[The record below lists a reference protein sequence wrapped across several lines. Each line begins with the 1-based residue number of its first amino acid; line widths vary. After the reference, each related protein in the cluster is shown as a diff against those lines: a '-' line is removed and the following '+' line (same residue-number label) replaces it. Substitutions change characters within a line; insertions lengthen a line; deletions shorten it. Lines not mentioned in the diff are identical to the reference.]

1 MLKTVFFVLL
11 FISLLGAVI
20 FCPKMEEKLNVCKM
34 AVMGTMAILCYQ
46 ALMAFIYDKIG
57 IAVNISS
64 TSLSMLLANVA
75 LWGYTIRKRKLQK
88 LFFRFS
94 DIFTI
99 MILIVFVMLLSLHMF
114 TANLRLSYINTDP
127 ANHFLFAMK
136 IVKTASLKS
145 TGAIYFSAFVDAMV
159 IELLAPF
166 LTVVKYYKAFIAADI
181 AMHVL
186 EILMFFVLM
195 LTISDK
201 KVIRWL
207 APVFAMGYFF
217 GYPAYSYMTGG
228 FVYWSTG
235 VMIFILIIYALL
247 LFERY
252 PQKVYVT
259 GTLLFLAAYANS
271 CCNRLFIPVN
281 CFALVV
287 AFAVIV
293 LRLKKDRINK
303 KVILA
308 GVAGVC
314 AVGVITAVVF
324 WRYWGGSI
332 EAMLAYVQVSGAMYK
347 SLYADLI
354 FFLPAL
360 IYVFIHVFKERVYS
374 KTISVITLCMLLCTG
389 VMYVLVYNF
398 VMSYYYYY
406 KIYYNLWLLGWLLAI
421 MATDILAEK
430 KQMEVFA
437 AYGGFVA
444 LIATLTL
451 TNYDIKMWEHN
462 VPNDS
467 GVPINLFSIYRYNMD
482 RVLMDYETY
491 TIPAELMEV
500 YRYALEETEDEV
512 MPILT
517 MDGRYMFWF
526 GGMKTMDTGRYRAN
540 EKEMMDMVYD
550 LDNDGINTILVVK
563 KDPYYEAYQSYFQL
577 CEVVYENEWA
587 AILKKPVNAWAGIS
601 GIVRNYSDEKTELFS
616 YVKENCNGERVPL
629 MAQKSA
635 CIDYMIY
642 AEMTGQKSTDCYCW
656 NYNPKENLDNLNEL
670 GIRYMLVLKDD
681 SYYTDMQQYLET
693 QEILYENEAG
703 LIAKCVGSA
712 WSTQYK

>member
-1 MLKTVFFVLL
+1 MFL

-20 FCPKMEEKLNVCKM
+20 FCPKTEEKLNACKM

-64 TSLSMLLANVA
+64 TSLSMLLANAA
-75 LWGYTIRKRKLQK
+75 LWGYTIRKRRLQK

-94 DIFTI
+94 DIITI
-99 MILIVFVMLLSLHMF
+99 VILTVFVLLLSLHMF
-114 TANLRLSYINTDP
+114 TARLRLSYINTDP
-127 ANHFLFAMK
+127 ANHFLFAMQ

-145 TGAIYFSAFVDAMV
+145 TGAVYFSAFVDAMV
-159 IELLAPF
+159 IEVLAPF
-166 LTVVKYYKAFIAADI
+166 LTVSKYYKAFIVADI

-195 LTISDK
+195 LTISDR

-247 LFERY
+247 LLERY

-259 GTLLFLAAYANS
+259 GPLLFLAAYANS

-281 CFALVV
+281 FFALVV
-287 AFAVIV
+287 AFAVIM
-293 LRLKKDRINK
+293 LRLKRDTINK
-303 KVILA
+303 KMILT

-314 AVGVITAVVF
+314 AAGLVTAVVF
-324 WRYWGGSI
+324 WKYWGGSL

-347 SLYADLI
+347 SLYVDLI
-354 FFLPAL
+354 FFVPAL
-360 IYVFIHVFKERVYS
+360 IYVFIHVFRKKDYS
-374 KTISVITLCMLLCTG
+374 RTISVITLCMLLCTA
-389 VMYVLVYNF
+389 VMYILVYNF
-398 VMSYYYYY
+398 MMSYYYYY
-406 KIYYNLWLLGWLLAI
+406 KIYYNLWLSGWLLAI

-430 KQMEVFA
+430 KQMDVFA
-437 AYGGFVA
+437 AYGGFIA

-451 TNYDIKMWEHN
+451 TNYDVKMWEHSI
-462 VPNDS
+462 PNDA

-482 RVLMDYETY
+482 RVLMDYEPY
-491 TIPAELMEV
+491 TIPVELMEV

-517 MDGRYMFWF
+517 TDERCMYWF
-526 GGMKTMDTGRYRAN
+526 GGMKAMDARRYRADQR
-540 EKEMMDMVYD
+540 ELMDMVYE
-550 LDNDGINTILVVK
+550 LDNDGIDTILAVK
-563 KDPYYEAYQSYFQL
+563 KDSYYEAYQSYFQL

-587 AILKKPVNAWAGIS
+587 AILRKPADRWAGIA
-601 GIVRNYSDEKTELFS
+601 GGAGNYSEEKTELFT
-616 YVKENCNGERVPL
+616 YVRENCNGERVPL

-635 CIDYMIY
+635 CIDYMSY
-642 AEMTGQKSTDCYCW
+642 AENTGQRSTDCYCW
-656 NYNPKENLDNLNEL
+656 NYNLKENLDNLNEL

-681 SYYTDMQQYLET
+681 SYYTDMQQYLEK
-693 QEILYENEAG
+693 QEIVFENEAG
-703 LIAKCVGSA
+703 MIVKCRGNA
-712 WSTQYK
+712 WSTKYE